1 MDIFMKKYL
10 SGSWTI
16 VKYYLFVMIFYYI
29 FIVGFFSIPGY
40 FSIATFI
47 VLIPLIYYEMTNY
60 VGYDKRQF
68 GEIRPYEGA
77 IYGLF
82 AIAPFAIIQILLFL
96 IVPHLDLSFIS
107 ADINFNVLK
116 YTLVKIFVAPMLF
129 IPKLVGYSS
138 IWGYVLAW
146 FTVILSAF
154 LGYFSGYKG
163 FDLGAFTRRLFGLQ
177 PKKKSTT
184 KKNSRFRL

>member
-1 MDIFMKKYL
+1 MKKYL
-10 SGSWTI
+10 SGSWAI

-29 FIVGFFSIPGY
+29 FIIGFYSIPGY

-60 VGYDKRQF
+60 VGFDKRQF
-68 GEIRPYEGA
+68 GKVRPYEGA
-77 IYGLF
+77 VYGLL

-96 IVPHLDLSFIS
+96 IVPHIDLSFIS
-107 ADINFNVLK
+107 ADIKYDVLK
-116 YTLVKIFVAPMLF
+116 YTLVKVFVAPML
-129 IPKLVGYSS
+129 IVPKLVGYYS

-163 FDLGAFTRRLFGLQ
+163 FDLGAFTRRLFGLE

-184 KKNSRFRL
+184 KRNSRFRL

>member
-1 MDIFMKKYL
+1 MKKYL
-10 SGSWTI
+10 SGSWAI
-16 VKYYLFVMIFYYI
+16 VKYYLFVMVFYYI
-29 FIVGFFSIPGY
+29 FIVGFYSVPGY

-60 VGYDKRQF
+60 VGFDKRQF
-68 GEIRPYEGA
+68 GGIRPFEGA
-77 IYGLF
+77 IYGLL
-82 AIAPFAIIQILLFL
+82 AIAPFALIQILLFL

-107 ADINFNVLK
+107 ADIKYDVLK
-116 YTLVKIFVAPMLF
+116 YAVVKVFIAPMLF

-163 FDLGAFTRRLFGLQ
+163 FDLGSFTRSLFGLQ

-184 KKNSRFRL
+184 KKYSRFRA